1 MQLDAITPQADVVDR
16 NGRLTE
22 SHGESEAI
30 NIKANRL
37 RQVAGAKNRLNLSER
52 CPRHKSLIVRLR
64 ADESSPFRNRP
75 RYPSTASPVQAM
87 QSVSCLPVLPGSIF
101 LRVLFGHCGVGERPD
116 YIRAVELGTG
126 ELASG
131 RDEIDDLYYGGDLR
145 NASFREAG
153 SVMAS
158 SRVSQDVR
166 SVIAGQAS

>member
-87 QSVSCLPVLPGSIF
+87 QSVSCLPVLPGSI
-101 LRVLFGHCGVGERPD
+101 LRAFCSAIAALARPD

-131 RDEIDDLYYGGDLR
+131 RDEIDDLYCGGGPR
-145 NASFREAG
+145 TRHSEAG

-166 SVIAGQAS
+166 SVIAGEAS